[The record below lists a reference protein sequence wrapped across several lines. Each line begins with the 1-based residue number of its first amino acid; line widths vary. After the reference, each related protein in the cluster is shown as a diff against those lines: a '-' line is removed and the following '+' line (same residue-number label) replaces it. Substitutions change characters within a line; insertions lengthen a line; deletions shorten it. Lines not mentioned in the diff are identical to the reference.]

1 MIHISVIHRN
11 LYYFIFIFQSVH
23 VVAFLCAIFLHI
35 GISTIGL
42 SLWLHFFKREGSYT
56 YSYTMTV
63 KYPCIVCNRAVAKN
77 HKAVGCDHCGR
88 WVHIACNYLNVYTYR
103 KLQKDKSPWYCLC
116 CIKRK
121 YHFVLLKMS
130 NEKTITNAIRQNKI
144 NHEELL
150 RKAKNQFF
158 TPN

>member
-1 MIHISVIHRN
+1 
-11 LYYFIFIFQSVH
+11 
-23 VVAFLCAIFLHI
+23 
-35 GISTIGL
+35 
-42 SLWLHFFKREGSYT
+42 
-56 YSYTMTV
+56 MTV